1 VRPRTWTP
9 PPAAPEPAGARP
21 VAGATVLQVPGHGAE
36 DVLVLPDGRVL
47 TGVAD
52 GRVIALTPDGRS
64 TQVVGETGGRP
75 LGLEWH
81 PDGWVV
87 VCDAHRGLLR
97 LDLDTGEVSDL
108 VTGYDGTP
116 FRFCNNAAVAA
127 DGTIFF
133 TDSSTR
139 FGIEHWR
146 ADLIE
151 HSETGRLFRRAP
163 DGRVDLLA
171 TGLSFAN
178 GVALAAE
185 ESFVAFAETAS
196 YRVRR
201 YWLDGPANGQ
211 VDTYVDDLPGFPDNI
226 STGSDGLVWVAVA
239 APRDATLDWL
249 LPRAPMLR
257 KAVWAVPQALQPRAK
272 QRFTVLAYDGAGD
285 RVHAFAGE
293 HPGFHLATGVREK
306 DGRLWLGS
314 LERPAVAVL
323 DV

>member
-1 VRPRTWTP
+1 M
-9 PPAAPEPAGARP
+9 
-21 VAGATVLQVPGHGAE
+21 QVPGHGAE

-47 TGVAD
+47 TGVVD
-52 GRVIALTPDGRS
+52 GRVIALTPDGQS

-87 VCDAHRGLLR
+87 VCDADRGLLR
-97 LDLDTGEVSDL
+97 LDLDTGAVSDL

-133 TDSSTR
+133 SDSSTR

-146 ADLIE
+146 AELLE

-171 TGLSFAN
+171 IDLSFPN
-178 GVALAAE
+178 GVALAAD

-201 YWLDGPANGQ
+201 YWLNGPGTGQ
-211 VDTYVDDLPGFPDNI
+211 VDSFVDDLPGFPDNL

-239 APRDATLDWL
+239 APRDPTLDWL
-249 LPRAPMLR
+249 LPRAPALR
-257 KAVWAVPQALQPRAK
+257 KAVWAVPEQLQPKAK
-272 QRFTVLAYDGAGD
+272 QRFLVLAYDSAGAL
-285 RVHAFAGE
+285 VHAFAGE
-293 HPGFHLATGVREK
+293 RPGFHLATGVREK

-323 DV
+323 EL

>member
-1 VRPRTWTP
+1 V
-9 PPAAPEPAGARP
+9 PEPADARP
-21 VAGATVLQVPGHGAE
+21 VASATVLPLPGHGAE
-36 DVLVLPDGRVL
+36 DVLVLPDGRIL
-47 TGVAD
+47 TGVDD
-52 GRVIALTPDGRS
+52 GRVLALTPDGR
-64 TQVVGETGGRP
+64 TIQVLADTGGRP

-97 LDLDTGEVSDL
+97 LDLDSGAVEEL
-108 VTGYDGTP
+108 VTGYAGVP
-116 FRFCNNAAVAA
+116 FGFCNNAAVAA
-127 DGTIFF
+127 DGTVYF
-133 TDSSTR
+133 TDSSAR

-151 HSETGRLFRRAP
+151 HSESGRLFRRTP

-171 TGLSFAN
+171 TDLSFPN
-178 GVALAAE
+178 GVALVPD

-201 YWLDGPANGQ
+201 YWLTGPSTGR
-211 VDTYVDDLPGFPDNI
+211 VDTYVDGVPGFPDNI

-239 APRDATLDWL
+239 SPRDAALDQL
-249 LPRAPMLR
+249 LPRAPQLR
-257 KAVWAVPQALQPRAK
+257 KAVWALPQVLQPNPK
-272 QRFTVLAYDGAGD
+272 QRFQLLAFDAEGA

-293 HPGFHLATGVREK
+293 HPQFHMVTGVREQ

-314 LERPAVAVL
+314 LERSAVAVL